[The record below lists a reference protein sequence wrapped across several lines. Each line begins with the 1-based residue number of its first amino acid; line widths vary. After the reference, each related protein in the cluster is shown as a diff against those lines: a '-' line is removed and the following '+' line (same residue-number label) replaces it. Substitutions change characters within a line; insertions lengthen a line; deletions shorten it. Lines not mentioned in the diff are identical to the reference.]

1 MISLP
6 YIVPPRTL
14 VCECRKKEKII
25 TMITILV
32 KVHRV
37 HVYLWRKR
45 VKMLIITGRGQ
56 GNVFHICRH
65 VKL

>member
-1 MISLP
+1 
-6 YIVPPRTL
+6 
-14 VCECRKKEKII
+14 
-25 TMITILV
+25 MITILV

-56 GNVFHICRH
+56 GMYFTYADTA
-65 VKL
+65 L